1 MKALP
6 LDIPAALD
14 PSRCCVVEACAG
26 SGKTWLL
33 VARML
38 RTLLAGAAPSEILA
52 LTFTRKA
59 AQEMRER
66 LDALLLQLAVE
77 EDDAA
82 LALLTERGLPLREAQ
97 QQLPR
102 ARLLYSEMLAAT
114 PSIAIDTFHGWF
126 IGLARRAPLPVQDE
140 AACLGATL
148 DEASGRMLDDAWQRF
163 AVRCGR
169 APSGR
174 EGQAFQRLLAQ
185 QGLFHTSTL
194 LRGMTQRM
202 VEWQAFTDGQ
212 DDAATWALEQ
222 LRAAIGSGDAHAK
235 ASFIAAQRSEIDVLL
250 LGLAAF
256 DGRLAN
262 WGKAALAAHLGL
274 MAARGEAALPGTSQ
288 ATSQATTL
296 ALFDGIGKILFKADG
311 EVREIKPTKKAL
323 AEWGEDAAH
332 KFAQRLLAL
341 TGPWYAAREAQRIA
355 GTLSLNA
362 DVFTCGTALL
372 EELDAV
378 KRESRRIAFADIEAL
393 ARRLMGDGSISAYLH
408 ERLDARIR
416 HVLIDEFQ
424 DTNPVQWQALK
435 GWFAAYGEDAARPG
449 VFLVGD
455 PKQSIYR
462 FRRADARLFDSAKQ
476 WLHTYFDAQVFEQN
490 VTRRNA
496 PPLVALLNTLFSDV
510 PGYVHFHPHRA
521 LDTDK
526 PGRVELLPLLDV
538 APDTVAAAAV
548 SGGTGTAVVS
558 SANGSDAAATVAP
571 GTRLRNPLLE
581 AAPEDE
587 DTRAAAEGAQVAAR
601 IHTLLQHEVVR
612 DAQGRPRRLRSA
624 DIMLLA
630 RTRRDFAVYEMAL
643 RRAGI
648 ALITSRS
655 GGLLESQEARDLAA
669 LLNLL
674 MTPSR
679 DLWLA
684 HVLKSPLAGA
694 SDDDLLELAQQ
705 PGTTWWQRLMNTAA
719 LPPHL
724 ERACN
729 HLRAWHAAA
738 GVLPVHD
745 LLDRILAESD
755 ARARYCAAAPAHQ
768 GAQVL
773 ANLDAFIELAL
784 NVDSGRFPSLPR
796 FLDELK
802 RMARG
807 AEQEA
812 PGEGIAAREDA
823 VRLMTIHGAKG
834 LEAPVVFLLGA
845 NAAPPPE
852 RGHRDIVVWPPDAA
866 APAHFSMMAAKSDA
880 PTVQLDL
887 LAAERELDRIESVN
901 LLYVALT
908 RAKQIVI
915 VSGAE
920 VKAPHPEAPY
930 SLMVTALQ
938 ALGDKGLGMMPLE
951 EALPERLAAGV
962 LVEAGTGAAAGA
974 VLNRTG
980 RPGAI
985 PAATPDATPGATPAT
1000 RSIAMPVGRLRA
1012 PETDAMRDGT
1022 RMHLALQTLTG
1033 ALDAHQ
1039 PAPDTAALA
1048 HTLGVDAGTA
1058 RAMLTQAHAV
1068 CAAAGLQQ
1076 FFNPAQFVRA
1086 RSELTYVTA
1095 AGETRRIDRLV
1106 EIDTEV
1112 WLLDYKAQVTA
1123 LQQPGYA
1130 AQLAD
1135 YAVAMRA
1142 LYPGKP
1148 MRCGLIDIAQLRLI
1162 ETPLASLT

>member
-1 MKALP
+1 MNPLP
-6 LDIPAALD
+6 LDIRAALD

-38 RTLLAGAAPSEILA
+38 RALLAGAAPSEILA

-66 LDALLLQLAVE
+66 LDALLLQLATE
-77 EDDAA
+77 KDDAA
-82 LALLTERGLPLREAQ
+82 LTLLTERGLPLREAQ

-102 ARLLYSEMLAAT
+102 ARQLYSEMLAAT

-148 DEASGRMLDDAWQRF
+148 DEAAGRMQDDAWQRF

-169 APSGR
+169 APSSR
-174 EGQAFQRLLAQ
+174 EGKAFWRLLTQ
-185 QGLFHTSTL
+185 QGLFHTWAL

-212 DDAATWALEQ
+212 IDAAGWALEQ

-235 ASFIAAQRSEIDVLL
+235 TNFIAVQRSEIDALL
-250 LGLAAF
+250 LGLPAF

-274 MAARGEAALPGTSQ
+274 MAAQGDTALPGTTEAAPQTSTQTSTQASTQATSQ
-288 ATSQATTL
+288 ATSQAITL
-296 ALFDGIGKILFKADG
+296 TLFDAIGKILFKADG
-311 EVREIKPTKKAL
+311 DAREIKPTKKAL
-323 AEWGEDAAH
+323 AEWGEEAAQ

-341 TGPWYAAREAQRIA
+341 TGPWYVAREAQRIA
-355 GTLSLNA
+355 DTLALNA
-362 DVFTCGTALL
+362 GVFTCGVALL

-476 WLHTYFDAQVFEQN
+476 WLHTHFDAQVFEQN

-510 PGYVHFHPHRA
+510 PGYAHFHSHCA

-526 PGRVELLPLLDV
+526 PGRVELLPLPDA
-538 APDTVAAAAV
+538 APGTGAAAAAA
-548 SGGTGTAVVS
+548 SAAS
-558 SANGSDAAATVAP
+558 ADANGNDAVAAPAHRTS
-571 GTRLRNPLLE
+571 LRNPLLE

-601 IHTLLQHEVVR
+601 IHTLLGQEVVR
-612 DAQGRPRRLRSA
+612 DAQGRPRRLRCA

-724 ERACN
+724 ERARN

-802 RMARG
+802 RMAQG

-845 NAAPPPE
+845 SAAPPPE
-852 RGHRDIVVWPPDAA
+852 RGHRDLVIWPPDAA
-866 APAHFSMMAAKSDA
+866 APSHFSMMAAKADA
-880 PTVQLDL
+880 PAVQLNL
-887 LAAERELDRIESVN
+887 LAAESELDRIESFN

-915 VSGAE
+915 VSGAQ
-920 VKAPHPEAPY
+920 VKTPHPEAPY
-930 SLMVTALQ
+930 SLVAAALQ
-938 ALGDKGLGMMPLE
+938 ALGDKGVGPIPIE
-951 EALPERLAAGV
+951 EALPERLTAGL
-962 LVEAGTGAAAGA
+962 LVEKMIDTAARA
-974 VLNRTG
+974 V
-980 RPGAI
+980 
-985 PAATPDATPGATPAT
+985 PA
-1000 RSIAMPVGRLRA
+1000 GRLRV
-1012 PETDAMRDGT
+1012 PESAAMREGT
-1022 RMHLALQTLTG
+1022 RMHLALQALTG
-1033 ALDAHQ
+1033 ALDARA
-1039 PAPDTAALA
+1039 PAPEPPAELVDTLA
-1048 HTLGVDAGTA
+1048 PTLASSLGVDTGAA
-1058 RAMLTQAHAV
+1058 RAMLTRAQAV

-1076 FFNPAQFVRA
+1076 FFNPALFVHA

-1095 AGETRRIDRLV
+1095 TGETRRIDRLV
-1106 EIDTEV
+1106 ELNTEV
-1112 WLLDYKAQVTA
+1112 WVLDYKAQVTPA
-1123 LQQPGYA
+1123 QQPGYA
-1130 AQLAD
+1130 AQLAE
-1135 YAVAMRA
+1135 YALAMRT
-1142 LYPGKP
+1142 LYPGKQ
-1148 MRCGLIDIAQLRLI
+1148 MRCGLIDLANLRLI
-1162 ETPLASLT
+1162 EMPAPGYA

>member
-1 MKALP
+1 MRALP

-38 RTLLAGAAPSEILA
+38 RALLAGAAPSEILA

-66 LDALLLQLAVE
+66 LDALLLQLAIE

-102 ARLLYSEMLAAT
+102 ARQLYSEMLAAT

-148 DEASGRMLDDAWQRF
+148 DEAAGRMLDDAWQRF

-174 EGQAFQRLLAQ
+174 EGQAFQRLLTQ
-185 QGLFHTSTL
+185 QGLFHASTL

-212 DDAATWALEQ
+212 IDAAAWALDQ

-235 ASFIAAQRSEIDVLL
+235 TGFIAAQRAELDVLL
-250 LGLAAF
+250 LSLAAF

-274 MAARGEAALPGTSQ
+274 MAVQGGAARPAVAQAATQVTSQ
-288 ATSQATTL
+288 AITQ

-311 EVREIKPTKKAL
+311 EAREIKPTKKAL
-323 AEWGEDAAH
+323 AEWGEEAAH
-332 KFAQRLLAL
+332 KFAERLLAL
-341 TGPWYAAREAQRIA
+341 TEPWYVAREAQRIA
-355 GTLSLNA
+355 DTLALNA
-362 DVFTCGTALL
+362 DVFTCGTMLL

-510 PGYVHFHPHRA
+510 PGYAHFHPHRA
-521 LDTDK
+521 LDTGK
-526 PGRVELLPLLDV
+526 PGRVELLPLLDT
-538 APDTVAAAAV
+538 APGAGAVAAA
-548 SGGTGTAVVS
+548 VVS
-558 SANGSDAAATVAP
+558 AAADGNDAVA
-571 GTRLRNPLLE
+571 TMEQRTSLRNPLLE

-587 DTRAAAEGAQVAAR
+587 DNRAAAEGAQVAAR
-601 IHTLLQHEVVR
+601 IHTLLQREVVR
-612 DAQGRPRRLRSA
+612 DVQGRPRCLRPA

-648 ALITSRS
+648 PLITSRS

-669 LLNLL
+669 LLNVL

-694 SDDDLLELAQQ
+694 SDDDLLELARQ
-705 PGTTWWQRLMNTAA
+705 PGTTWWQRLMDTAA

-724 ERACN
+724 ERARN
-729 HLRAWHAAA
+729 HLRAWRAAA

-802 RMARG
+802 RMVQG

-852 RGHRDIVVWPPDAA
+852 RGHRDIVVWPPDAV
-866 APAHFSMMAAKSDA
+866 APAHFSMMAAKADA
-880 PTVQLDL
+880 PAVQLDL

-930 SLMVTALQ
+930 SLIATALQ
-938 ALGDKGLGMMPLE
+938 ALGDKGLGTIPLE
-951 EALPERLAAGV
+951 EALPERITAGGAIEKTASA
-962 LVEAGTGAAAGA
+962 LQGEASTALPS
-974 VLNRTG
+974 VPTG
-980 RPGAI
+980 RIRP
-985 PAATPDATPGATPAT
+985 
-1000 RSIAMPVGRLRA
+1000 
-1012 PETDAMRDGT
+1012 PESDAMRDGT
-1022 RMHLALQTLTG
+1022 RMHLALQWLTG
-1033 ALDAHQ
+1033 ARDAGRS
-1039 PAPDTAALA
+1039 APDAATFALN
-1048 HTLGVDAGTA
+1048 LGTDTGTA
-1058 RAMLTQAHAV
+1058 QRLLAQAHAV
-1068 CAAAGLQQ
+1068 RAAPALAQ
-1076 FFNPAQFVRA
+1076 FFTPEQFVRA
-1086 RSELTYVTA
+1086 SNELDYADAQGAVY
-1095 AGETRRIDRLV
+1095 RIDRLV
-1106 EIDTEV
+1106 EFDTEV
-1112 WLLDYKAQVTA
+1112 WVLDYKANVTPA
-1123 LQQPGYA
+1123 QQPAYA
-1130 AQLAD
+1130 AQLAG
-1135 YAVAMRA
+1135 YAAAMRT
-1142 LYPGKP
+1142 LYPRHTI
-1148 MRCGLIDIAQLRLI
+1148 RCGLIDVAACRLT
-1162 ETPLASLT
+1162 EV